1 MSRTTTTLA
10 LALSTLLLAGTTTLA
25 GPKRPPA
32 AATTALLTTYLTPM
46 EQLCQARGHATR
58 TLAQNRDR
66 GISRFTA
73 LALVRRE
80 QATSG
85 IPPVILA
92 TYEALIRLVYDFPDL
107 PPTLL
112 QHAIERE
119 CLKVAAA
126 LPATE
131 ADAARLRY

>member
-1 MSRTTTTLA
+1 MIRTTTTLA

-25 GPKRPPA
+25 GPNRPPA
-32 AATTALLTTYLTPM
+32 AATPTPLTTYLTPM
-46 EQLCQARGHATR
+46 EQLCQARGQATH
-58 TLAQNRDR
+58 TLAHNRDR

-73 LALVRRE
+73 LTLARRE
-80 QATSG
+80 QAASG

-112 QHAIERE
+112 QHTIERE
-119 CLKVAAA
+119 CLKGAAA
-126 LPATE
+126 PPATE
-131 ADAARLRY
+131 GDAARLRY